1 MIEVI
6 YKGEHKG
13 DKDGEAQVALP
24 KNIRQIGEGGQDRKI
39 YIEDYAVTYMHQL
52 ANDRKEGTQRA
63 AAILLGEV
71 QRAGKNRYI
80 FINGAL
86 AVDELDFGEEMW
98 DKVQQQ
104 MMEYFDGREIVG
116 WYLGEEESTLIATE
130 EMQRIHESQFPGE
143 DQILI
148 LRDFTENESAVFA
161 LESGR
166 LVAQRGYYI
175 YYEKNIMMQEYMVA
189 CNKDRSVEEETE
201 VKDDAVQSF
210 RKKIAEEK
218 KEKKEKQEN
227 KESDKQPI
235 TTKLLYAASSFLVLT
250 VLIIG
255 VTLIN
260 NYDKMKDM
268 EMALAGISESMG
280 SKGTGAEGSTDS
292 VSAMAPAQ
300 TKTEKEQSVS
310 EKNAAI
316 DKNKAGSSKETE
328 PQPATE
334 EAKGNKETEAAKD
347 DAEQTKSDAANST
360 EASKDS
366 NAAASES
373 NAGQS
378 SQVQQDGQANQDAQ
392 ANQDG
397 QANQNAQA
405 GQQDKTSQAQQTDAQ
420 NQTDPAKQPARE
432 TMGRASYV
440 VKDGDTLATISEM
453 YYGTLDKVEDI
464 CSLNGITDKNTILP
478 GQKIVL
484 P

>member
-143 DQILI
+143 DQVLI
-148 LRDFTENESAVFA
+148 LRDFTENESAIFA
-161 LESGR
+161 VESGR
-166 LVAQRGYYI
+166 LVAQGGYYI

-189 CNKDRSVEEETE
+189 MNKDRSVEEETE

-218 KEKKEKQEN
+218 KEKKEKQEK

-280 SKGTGAEGSTDS
+280 GKDAAAEGADDS

-300 TKTEKEQSVS
+300 TKTDKEQSVS

-316 DKNKAGSSKETE
+316 DKNKEGSIKETE

-334 EAKGNKETEAAKD
+334 EANGAKGNKGTEVSEANG
-347 DAEQTKSDAANST
+347 QSKSDAANST
-360 EASKDS
+360 EASKES
-366 NAAASES
+366 NAAVSESQES
-373 NAGQS
+373 NAGQNS
-378 SQVQQDGQANQDAQ
+378 QANQAD
-392 ANQDG
+392 
-397 QANQNAQA
+397 
-405 GQQDKTSQAQQTDAQ
+405 QQDKTSQSEEPEAQGQA
-420 NQTDPAKQPARE
+420 DPAKQPARE
-432 TMGRASYV
+432 TLGRASYV
-440 VKDGDTLATISEM
+440 VKVGDTLATISEM

>member
-189 CNKDRSVEEETE
+189 MNKDRSVEEETE

-280 SKGTGAEGSTDS
+280 GKGTGAEGDADS
-292 VSAMAPAQ
+292 VSAMAPVQ

-316 DKNKAGSSKETE
+316 DKNKEDSSRETE

-334 EAKGNKETEAAKD
+334 EANGVKGNQETEAAKD
-347 DAEQTKSDAANST
+347 NGQQAKSDEANST
-360 EASKDS
+360 EAAKDTNAVASESQDS
-366 NAAASES
+366 NAAQS
-373 NAGQS
+373 GQT
-378 SQVQQDGQANQDAQ
+378 QQTEQAD
-392 ANQDG
+392 
-397 QANQNAQA
+397 
-405 GQQDKTSQAQQTDAQ
+405 QQDKTNQAQQNDAQ

>member
-189 CNKDRSVEEETE
+189 MNKDRSVEEETE

-280 SKGTGAEGSTDS
+280 GKGTGAEGDADS
-292 VSAMAPAQ
+292 VSAMAPVQ

-316 DKNKAGSSKETE
+316 DKNKEDSSRETE

-334 EAKGNKETEAAKD
+334 EANGVKGNQETEAAKD
-347 DAEQTKSDAANST
+347 NGQQAKSDEANST
-360 EASKDS
+360 EAAKDTNAVASESQDS
-366 NAAASES
+366 NAAQS
-373 NAGQS
+373 GQT
-378 SQVQQDGQANQDAQ
+378 QQTEQAD
-392 ANQDG
+392 
-397 QANQNAQA
+397 
-405 GQQDKTSQAQQTDAQ
+405 QQDKTSQAQQNDAQ
-420 NQTDPAKQPARE
+420 NQTDPVKQPARE

>member
-189 CNKDRSVEEETE
+189 MNKDRSVEEETE
-201 VKDDAVQSF
+201 LKDDAVQSF

-280 SKGTGAEGSTDS
+280 GKGTGAEGDADS
-292 VSAMAPAQ
+292 VSAMAPVQ

-316 DKNKAGSSKETE
+316 DKNKEDSSRETE

-334 EAKGNKETEAAKD
+334 EANGVKGNQETEAAKD
-347 DAEQTKSDAANST
+347 NGQQAKSDEANST
-360 EASKDS
+360 EAAKDTNAVASESQDS
-366 NAAASES
+366 NAAQS
-373 NAGQS
+373 GQT
-378 SQVQQDGQANQDAQ
+378 QQTGQAD
-392 ANQDG
+392 
-397 QANQNAQA
+397 
-405 GQQDKTSQAQQTDAQ
+405 QQDKTSQAQQNDAQ
-420 NQTDPAKQPARE
+420 NQTDPGKQPARE

>member
-189 CNKDRSVEEETE
+189 MNKDRSVEEETE

-280 SKGTGAEGSTDS
+280 GKGTGAEGDADS
-292 VSAMAPAQ
+292 VSAMAPVQ

-316 DKNKAGSSKETE
+316 DKNKEDSSRETE

-334 EAKGNKETEAAKD
+334 EANGVKGNQETEAAKD
-347 DAEQTKSDAANST
+347 NGQQAKSDEANST
-360 EASKDS
+360 EAAKDTNAVASESQDS
-366 NAAASES
+366 NAAQS
-373 NAGQS
+373 GQT
-378 SQVQQDGQANQDAQ
+378 QQTGQAD
-392 ANQDG
+392 
-397 QANQNAQA
+397 
-405 GQQDKTSQAQQTDAQ
+405 QQDKTSQAQQNDAQ
-420 NQTDPAKQPARE
+420 NQTDPGKQPARE

>member
-189 CNKDRSVEEETE
+189 MNKDRSVEEETE

-280 SKGTGAEGSTDS
+280 GKGTGAEGDADS
-292 VSAMAPAQ
+292 VSAMAPVQ

-316 DKNKAGSSKETE
+316 DKNKEDSSRETE

-334 EAKGNKETEAAKD
+334 EANGVKGNQETEAAKD
-347 DAEQTKSDAANST
+347 NGQQAKSDEANST
-360 EASKDS
+360 EAAKDTNTVASESQDS
-366 NAAASES
+366 NAAQS
-373 NAGQS
+373 GQT
-378 SQVQQDGQANQDAQ
+378 QQTEQAD
-392 ANQDG
+392 
-397 QANQNAQA
+397 
-405 GQQDKTSQAQQTDAQ
+405 QQDKTSQAQQNDAQ

>member
-189 CNKDRSVEEETE
+189 MNKDRSVEEETE

-280 SKGTGAEGSTDS
+280 GKGTGAEGDADS
-292 VSAMAPAQ
+292 VSAMAHVQ

-316 DKNKAGSSKETE
+316 DKNKEDSSRETE

-334 EAKGNKETEAAKD
+334 EANGVKGNQETEAAKD
-347 DAEQTKSDAANST
+347 NGQQAKSDEANST
-360 EASKDS
+360 EAAKDTNAVASESQDS
-366 NAAASES
+366 NAAQS
-373 NAGQS
+373 GQT
-378 SQVQQDGQANQDAQ
+378 QQTEQAD
-392 ANQDG
+392 
-397 QANQNAQA
+397 
-405 GQQDKTSQAQQTDAQ
+405 QQDKTSQAQQNDAQ
-420 NQTDPAKQPARE
+420 NQTDPANQPARE

>member
-143 DQILI
+143 DQVLI

-161 LESGR
+161 VESGR
-166 LVAQRGYYI
+166 LVAQGGYYI

-189 CNKDRSVEEETE
+189 MNKDRSVEEETE

-218 KEKKEKQEN
+218 KEKKEKQEK

-280 SKGTGAEGSTDS
+280 GKDAAAEGADDS

-300 TKTEKEQSVS
+300 TKTDKEQSVS

-316 DKNKAGSSKETE
+316 DKNKEGSIKETE

-334 EAKGNKETEAAKD
+334 EANGAKGNKETEVSEANG
-347 DAEQTKSDAANST
+347 QSKSDAANST
-360 EASKDS
+360 EASKES
-366 NAAASES
+366 NAAVSES
-373 NAGQS
+373 QESNVGQNS
-378 SQVQQDGQANQDAQ
+378 QANQAD
-392 ANQDG
+392 
-397 QANQNAQA
+397 
-405 GQQDKTSQAQQTDAQ
+405 QQDKTSQ
-420 NQTDPAKQPARE
+420 
-432 TMGRASYV
+432 
-440 VKDGDTLATISEM
+440 SEEPESSRQERHWDELLM
-453 YYGTLDKVEDI
+453 
-464 CSLNGITDKNTILP
+464 
-478 GQKIVL
+478 
-484 P
+484 

>member
-189 CNKDRSVEEETE
+189 MNKDRSVEEETE

-280 SKGTGAEGSTDS
+280 GKGTGAEGDADS
-292 VSAMAPAQ
+292 VSAMAPVQ

-316 DKNKAGSSKETE
+316 DKNKEDSSRETE

-334 EAKGNKETEAAKD
+334 EANGVKGNQETEAAKD
-347 DAEQTKSDAANST
+347 NGQQAKSDEANST
-360 EASKDS
+360 EAAKDTNAVASESQDS
-366 NAAASES
+366 NAAQS
-373 NAGQS
+373 GQT
-378 SQVQQDGQANQDAQ
+378 QQTDQAD
-392 ANQDG
+392 
-397 QANQNAQA
+397 
-405 GQQDKTSQAQQTDAQ
+405 QQDKTSQAQQNDAQ

>member
-189 CNKDRSVEEETE
+189 MNKDRSVEEETE

-280 SKGTGAEGSTDS
+280 GKGTGAEGDADS
-292 VSAMAPAQ
+292 VSAMAPVQ

-316 DKNKAGSSKETE
+316 DKNKEDSSRETE

-334 EAKGNKETEAAKD
+334 EANGVKGNQETEAAKD
-347 DAEQTKSDAANST
+347 NGQQVKSDEANST
-360 EASKDS
+360 EAAKDTNAVASESQDS
-366 NAAASES
+366 NAAQS
-373 NAGQS
+373 GQT
-378 SQVQQDGQANQDAQ
+378 QQTEQAD
-392 ANQDG
+392 
-397 QANQNAQA
+397 
-405 GQQDKTSQAQQTDAQ
+405 QQDKTRQAQQNDAQ

>member
-52 ANDRKEGTQRA
+52 ANDRKEGTQRS

-280 SKGTGAEGSTDS
+280 GKGNGAEGSTDS

-300 TKTEKEQSVS
+300 TKSEKEQSVS

-316 DKNKAGSSKETE
+316 DKNKEGSSKGTE

-334 EAKGNKETEAAKD
+334 EADGAKGNKETEAAK
-347 DAEQTKSDAANST
+347 ENGQQTSDAANST

-366 NAAASES
+366 NAASES
-373 NAGQS
+373 QASNAAQS
-378 SQVQQDGQANQDAQ
+378 SQANQEGQAD
-392 ANQDG
+392 
-397 QANQNAQA
+397 
-405 GQQDKTSQAQQTDAQ
+405 QQDKTSQTQQTDAQ

-432 TMGRASYV
+432 TLGRASYV

>member
-52 ANDRKEGTQRA
+52 ANDRKEGTQRS

-189 CNKDRSVEEETE
+189 MNKDRSVEEETE

-218 KEKKEKQEN
+218 KEKKEKQEK

-280 SKGTGAEGSTDS
+280 AKGNGAEGSTDS

-300 TKTEKEQSVS
+300 TKSEKEQSVS
-310 EKNAAI
+310 EKNVAI
-316 DKNKAGSSKETE
+316 DKNKEGSSKETE

-334 EAKGNKETEAAKD
+334 EADGAKGNKETEAAK
-347 DAEQTKSDAANST
+347 ENGQQTSDAANST

-366 NAAASES
+366 NAASESQES
-373 NAGQS
+373 NAAQS
-378 SQVQQDGQANQDAQ
+378 SQANQEGQAD
-392 ANQDG
+392 
-397 QANQNAQA
+397 
-405 GQQDKTSQAQQTDAQ
+405 QQDKTSQTQQTDAQ

-432 TMGRASYV
+432 TLGRASYV

>member
-166 LVAQRGYYI
+166 LVAQSGYYI

-280 SKGTGAEGSTDS
+280 GKGTGSEGDGDS

-316 DKNKAGSSKETE
+316 DKNKEGSSKETD

-334 EAKGNKETEAAKD
+334 AGSAKGDKETEAAKD
-347 DAEQTKSDAANST
+347 SGQEAKTDAANST
-360 EASKDS
+360 EASKDT
-366 NAAASES
+366 NAAASESQES

-378 SQVQQDGQANQDAQ
+378 SQANQVGQANQG
-392 ANQDG
+392 G
-397 QANQNAQA
+397 QTNQA
-405 GQQDKTSQAQQTDAQ
+405 GQTDQQDKTSQAQQNDAQ

-432 TMGRASYV
+432 TLGRASYV

>member
-189 CNKDRSVEEETE
+189 MNKDRSVEEETE

-280 SKGTGAEGSTDS
+280 GKGTGAEGDADS
-292 VSAMAPAQ
+292 VSAMAPVQ

-316 DKNKAGSSKETE
+316 DKNKEDSSRETE

-334 EAKGNKETEAAKD
+334 EANGVKGNQETEAAKD
-347 DAEQTKSDAANST
+347 NGQQAKSDEANST
-360 EASKDS
+360 EAAKDTNAVASESQDS
-366 NAAASES
+366 NAAQS
-373 NAGQS
+373 GQT
-378 SQVQQDGQANQDAQ
+378 QQTEQAD
-392 ANQDG
+392 
-397 QANQNAQA
+397 
-405 GQQDKTSQAQQTDAQ
+405 QQDKTSQAQQNDAQ

>member
-52 ANDRKEGTQRA
+52 ANDRKEGTQRS

-280 SKGTGAEGSTDS
+280 GKGNGAEGSTDS

-300 TKTEKEQSVS
+300 TKSEKEQSVS

-316 DKNKAGSSKETE
+316 DKNKEGSSKETE

-334 EAKGNKETEAAKD
+334 EADGAKGNKETEAAK
-347 DAEQTKSDAANST
+347 ENGQQTSDAANST

-366 NAAASES
+366 NAASESQES
-373 NAGQS
+373 NAAQS
-378 SQVQQDGQANQDAQ
+378 SQANQEGQAD
-392 ANQDG
+392 
-397 QANQNAQA
+397 
-405 GQQDKTSQAQQTDAQ
+405 QQDKTSQTQQTDAQ

-432 TMGRASYV
+432 TLGRASYV